1 MDGWITGIIVGAIQ
15 TIVTTIIGLVINS
28 KWNRQK
34 KEKEELEKLREERRK
49 QEYINREEA
58 LRLTVQ
64 QEVDRL
70 DEKVENEFNK
80 LNSYTV
86 FNGTMNLKHTY
97 TYERDSVL
105 GLKARGELTANATV
119 YYEYKVDLKNANI
132 SVDYDKNTIN
142 ITLPKSTLNEASVH
156 RKNNTFKIVED
167 ETTKNIL
174 MGTRDGQLL
183 QRYWEETFDISA
195 IDKIKEIYDTQE
207 KQEYLERITKM
218 EVSDLINTLGLNDI
232 NIKVNIK

>member
-64 QEVDRL
+64 QEVERL

-80 LNSYTV
+80 L
-86 FNGTMNLKHTY
+86 
-97 TYERDSVL
+97 
-105 GLKARGELTANATV
+105 
-119 YYEYKVDLKNANI
+119 
-132 SVDYDKNTIN
+132 
-142 ITLPKSTLNEASVH
+142 
-156 RKNNTFKIVED
+156 
-167 ETTKNIL
+167 
-174 MGTRDGQLL
+174 
-183 QRYWEETFDISA
+183 
-195 IDKIKEIYDTQE
+195 
-207 KQEYLERITKM
+207 
-218 EVSDLINTLGLNDI
+218 
-232 NIKVNIK
+232 

>member
-70 DEKVENEFNK
+70 DEKVENDRMK
-80 LNSYTV
+80 
-86 FNGTMNLKHTY
+86 KHIP
-97 TYERDSVL
+97 
-105 GLKARGELTANATV
+105 G
-119 YYEYKVDLKNANI
+119 I
-132 SVDYDKNTIN
+132 S
-142 ITLPKSTLNEASVH
+142 
-156 RKNNTFKIVED
+156 
-167 ETTKNIL
+167 L
-174 MGTRDGQLL
+174 MAVAQ
-183 QRYWEETFDISA
+183 
-195 IDKIKEIYDTQE
+195 
-207 KQEYLERITKM
+207 
-218 EVSDLINTLGLNDI
+218 
-232 NIKVNIK
+232 